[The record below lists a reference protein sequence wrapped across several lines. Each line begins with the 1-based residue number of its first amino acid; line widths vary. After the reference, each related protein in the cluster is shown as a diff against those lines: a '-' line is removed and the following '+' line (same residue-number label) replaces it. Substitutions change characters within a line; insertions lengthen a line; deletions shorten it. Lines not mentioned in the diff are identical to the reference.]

1 MAKNTTATGSTID
14 GVTVVHPDNIGEGLF
29 WDENTKTYYVA
40 IDDKMFERD
49 EIGRLKLRVSALED
63 NQLKLRD
70 DGLYQGS
77 IVRPDLANLYV
88 ANHGNDSNAGTRE
101 APLRTIQAAIDKLE
115 HGTGTY
121 TIYLHE
127 NHTFDWVTA
136 SRPYASIHFYMYG
149 PLTDSQFP
157 ASFAQNAYYRG
168 YVAKNA
174 PRPTIRVT
182 VQDRQGFIM
191 RDWLHC
197 ADAHFYGIKIDVY
210 NKFEGYDDG
219 SKSGHFTGF
228 ADCRDLVELHGCIL
242 TEKTK
247 AVPVGTGAGA
257 YRDDVIVRCPTLVWT
272 DTLSP
277 VLPRLVASNYTTQI
291 SVISWTN
298 GNLRGMGVFPDHES
312 QIKTATAFQDMTRGM
327 RQQIYVVVF
336 DDATKS
342 VFGMSLNWDIFAN
355 P

>member
-1 MAKNTTATGSTID
+1 MAKNTTATGSMID
-14 GVTVVHPDNIGEGLF
+14 GVTVVHPDNIGKGIK
-29 WDENTKTYYVA
+29 WDEATKTYYVA
-40 IDDKMFERD
+40 IDERMFEVD

-63 NQLKLRD
+63 NQLKVRD
-70 DGLYQGS
+70 DGIYQGGTA
-77 IVRPDLANLYV
+77 RPDLQNLYV
-88 ANHGNDSNAGTRE
+88 SNQGNDSNPGTRE
-101 APLRTIQAAIDKLE
+101 APLQTIQAAIDKLE
-115 HGTGTY
+115 PGAGTY
-121 TIYLHE
+121 TIRLHE

-136 SRPYASIHFYMYG
+136 SRPYASIYFKMYG

-157 ASFAQNAYYRG
+157 EGFAQNAYYRG

-182 VQDRQGFIM
+182 VKERHGFIM
-191 RDWLHC
+191 RDWLLC
-197 ADAHFYGIKIDVY
+197 ADAHFFGIKIDVY

-219 SKSGHFTGF
+219 SKSGHFGGF
-228 ADCRDLVELHGCIL
+228 VGCKDLVELHGCIL

-247 AVPVGTGAGA
+247 AVPVGNGPGF
-257 YRDDVIVRCPTLVWT
+257 YRDDVIVRCPTLMWL

-277 VLPRLVASNYTTQI
+277 ALPRLVSSSYTSQL

-298 GNLRGMGVFPDHES
+298 GNLQGMGVFPNHES
-312 QIKTATAFQDMTRGM
+312 QIKTATAFQDMTIGM
-327 RQQIYVVVF
+327 RQQIYGVVF

>member
-1 MAKNTTATGSTID
+1 MAINTTGSGTTID
-14 GVTVVHPDNIGEGLF
+14 GVTVVHPDNIGKGLF
-29 WDENTKTYYVA
+29 WDEATKTYYVA
-40 IDDKMFERD
+40 IDDKIFERD
-49 EIGRLKLRVSALED
+49 ELGRLKLRVSALED

-77 IVRPDLANLYV
+77 TARPDLANLYV
-88 ANHGNDSNAGTRE
+88 ANHGNDGNAGTRE

-115 HGTGTY
+115 HGAGIY
-121 TIYLHE
+121 TIHLHE
-127 NHTFDWVTA
+127 NHTFDWVVA
-136 SRPYASIHFYMYG
+136 SKPYASIYFKMYG
-149 PLTDSQFP
+149 ALTDSQFP
-157 ASFAQNAYYRG
+157 EGFAQNAHYCG
-168 YVAKNA
+168 YIAKNA

-182 VQDRQGFIM
+182 VQERNGFIM

-197 ADAHFYGIKIDVY
+197 TDAYFFGIKIDVY

-219 SKSGHFTGF
+219 SKSGYFTGF
-228 ADCRDLVELHGCIL
+228 VTCKDLVELNGCIL

-247 AVPVGTGAGA
+247 AVPVGNGPGA
-257 YRDDVIVRCPTLVWT
+257 YRNDVIVRCPSLKWL

-277 VLPRLVASNYTTQI
+277 ALPRLVSSIYTTQL
-291 SVISWTN
+291 SVISLSN
-298 GNLRGMGVFPDHES
+298 DNLQGMGVFPDHES
-312 QIKTATAFQDMTRGM
+312 QIKKATAFQDMTRGM
-327 RQQIYVVVF
+327 RQQISEVVF